1 MADPTQ
7 KVVSFV
13 LSLPPSTNPFEA
25 VAVKIGEQTQILV
38 LPLWARILRRIITI
52 QFCILCGQCL
62 TVLWLRKKGNKLT
75 FFRINQLGLIHVEVL
90 NEIVLFMY
98 LFSLVAVIDLATQ
111 ELVELGLMKLSSKL
125 VLRTSKFAITAD
137 VCCFCHLYMVL
148 FQHPV
153 FLWICGIETAMAF
166 TSLRARARAGSSIKL
181 SPWVRYTANGMLLAV
196 LTLPSAFILWASIR
210 IALDVKAIE
219 MASEKIMAGLLEA
232 APTYRPETYNLMQI
246 LEILKPGQGFA
257 IRTNHLAHDAKLI
270 LLLYLVLQLT
280 GAALYVPTSMLA
292 FRGLRKQTASGSAQK
307 KKKEAREAP
316 MSQHQTPMTKL
327 MNDGPGQEKAALESV
342 RRRLVKHAWLLY
354 LDTILYCPILV
365 YMVSILFEATFLQ
378 QNIFLSRSDLDGSGT
393 SGDACAYRHYWECVS
408 GETVK

>member
-98 LFSLVAVIDLATQ
+98 LFSLVAASMICCLDVLRSNSVAVIDLATQ

-137 VCCFCHLYMVL
+137 VCWCEFDGFFLVS
-148 FQHPV
+148 FQHC
-153 FLWICGIETAMAF
+153 F
-166 TSLRARARAGSSIKL
+166 
-181 SPWVRYTANGMLLAV
+181 
-196 LTLPSAFILWASIR
+196 
-210 IALDVKAIE
+210 E
-219 MASEKIMAGLLEA
+219 M
-232 APTYRPETYNLMQI
+232 
-246 LEILKPGQGFA
+246 
-257 IRTNHLAHDAKLI
+257 
-270 LLLYLVLQLT
+270 
-280 GAALYVPTSMLA
+280 
-292 FRGLRKQTASGSAQK
+292 
-307 KKKEAREAP
+307 
-316 MSQHQTPMTKL
+316 
-327 MNDGPGQEKAALESV
+327 
-342 RRRLVKHAWLLY
+342 
-354 LDTILYCPILV
+354 
-365 YMVSILFEATFLQ
+365 
-378 QNIFLSRSDLDGSGT
+378 IF
-393 SGDACAYRHYWECVS
+393 
-408 GETVK
+408 

>member
-1 MADPTQ
+1 
-7 KVVSFV
+7 
-13 LSLPPSTNPFEA
+13 
-25 VAVKIGEQTQILV
+25 
-38 LPLWARILRRIITI
+38 
-52 QFCILCGQCL
+52 
-62 TVLWLRKKGNKLT
+62 
-75 FFRINQLGLIHVEVL
+75 
-90 NEIVLFMY
+90 
-98 LFSLVAVIDLATQ
+98 
-111 ELVELGLMKLSSKL
+111 
-125 VLRTSKFAITAD
+125 
-137 VCCFCHLYMVL
+137 
-148 FQHPV
+148 
-153 FLWICGIETAMAF
+153 
-166 TSLRARARAGSSIKL
+166 
-181 SPWVRYTANGMLLAV
+181 MLLAV

-365 YMVSILFEATFLQ
+365 YMLSYNKTSFFRDPTWMVLEQVATHAHTAIIGNVILCLLIQNALYTTRKSSKTCIVVVQSLTHVTFDRQ
-378 QNIFLSRSDLDGSGT
+378 TTEDTKTDLSVRSLI
-393 SGDACAYRHYWECVS
+393 
-408 GETVK
+408 

>member
-1 MADPTQ
+1 
-7 KVVSFV
+7 
-13 LSLPPSTNPFEA
+13 
-25 VAVKIGEQTQILV
+25 
-38 LPLWARILRRIITI
+38 
-52 QFCILCGQCL
+52 
-62 TVLWLRKKGNKLT
+62 
-75 FFRINQLGLIHVEVL
+75 
-90 NEIVLFMY
+90 
-98 LFSLVAVIDLATQ
+98 
-111 ELVELGLMKLSSKL
+111 
-125 VLRTSKFAITAD
+125 
-137 VCCFCHLYMVL
+137 
-148 FQHPV
+148 
-153 FLWICGIETAMAF
+153 MAF

-307 KKKEAREAP
+307 KKNEAP

-365 YMVSILFEATFLQ
+365 YMLSYNKTSFFRDPTWMVLEQVATHAHTAIIGNVILFTHP
-378 QNIFLSRSDLDGSGT
+378 
-393 SGDACAYRHYWECVS
+393 RHV
-408 GETVK
+408 

>member
-1 MADPTQ
+1 
-7 KVVSFV
+7 
-13 LSLPPSTNPFEA
+13 
-25 VAVKIGEQTQILV
+25 
-38 LPLWARILRRIITI
+38 
-52 QFCILCGQCL
+52 
-62 TVLWLRKKGNKLT
+62 
-75 FFRINQLGLIHVEVL
+75 
-90 NEIVLFMY
+90 
-98 LFSLVAVIDLATQ
+98 
-111 ELVELGLMKLSSKL
+111 
-125 VLRTSKFAITAD
+125 
-137 VCCFCHLYMVL
+137 
-148 FQHPV
+148 
-153 FLWICGIETAMAF
+153 MAF

-365 YMVSILFEATFLQ
+365 YMLSYNKTSFFRDPTWMVLEQVATHAHTAIIGNVILFTHP
-378 QNIFLSRSDLDGSGT
+378 
-393 SGDACAYRHYWECVS
+393 RHV
-408 GETVK
+408 